1 MYGLTVRFERCPDGV
16 EFVKPSLAPLFR
28 YRTERRDFDRREF
41 LNLENPVFLDFINA
55 TDHEHLREFF
65 DRFGLMFPYLL
76 LCPGIIPLD
85 TALSYQSEFREY
97 LELTKGDDRGAAI
110 AALNKGLANDPH
122 FNLQPL
128 MHLAGPQAK
137 PRLILHST
145 SMLNFMLMEVAM
157 AVAHG
162 ARLATCE
169 RCSAS
174 FLTGPLTGR
183 RAHAVYCSD
192 RCRVAAMR
200 ARKAASS

>member
-16 EFVKPSLAPLFR
+16 ELVKPSEVLLFR

-65 DRFGLMFPYLL
+65 DRFGLMFPYLRTA
-76 LCPGIIPLD
+76 PGIIPLD
-85 TALSYQSEFREY
+85 DALSYQSEFREY
-97 LELTKGDDRGAAI
+97 LQLTEGDDRGAAM
-110 AALNKGLANDPH
+110 AALNEGLSDHPD
-122 FNLQPL
+122 FNLRPL
-128 MHLAGPQAK
+128 MHLAGSQAK

-145 SMLNFMLMEVAM
+145 SMFSFMLMEVAM
-157 AVAHG
+157 AVAHD

-169 RCSAS
+169 RCSTS

-200 ARKAASS
+200 ARKAANS